1 MAKSIKSLNEV
12 KIPETYE
19 LVNGEYVKE
28 VDSFML
34 TLKHKL
40 SGARVLIFSNEDDNK
55 VFDIAFRTPPKDATG
70 VPHIIEHTVL
80 CGSEKYPAKDPFVEL
95 VKGSLNTYLNATT
108 YPDKTMYPVASYND
122 KDFANLMSVYMDAV
136 FYPNI
141 YKHEEIFKQEGWHYE
156 LESKDA
162 PLTYNGVVYNEM
174 KGAYSSEESV
184 LERFTMNS
192 LFPDNTYAHE
202 SGGDPKNI
210 PDLTYEDYL
219 EFHRKYYH
227 PVNSYICIYG
237 DVDIEERL
245 SWMDENY
252 LKNFPAI
259 EIDSQKP
266 FDEMKVLST
275 EYAVATDA
283 DCSEK
288 TYYSF
293 CTAMDVTLDQE
304 KCRAFE
310 LISYVLL
317 EMPGAPLKQA
327 ILDAGIGT
335 DIDADF
341 CDILRQS
348 MFSITTKNAKPGL
361 RDKFYEVIV
370 STLKEIVKKGI
381 DRKDL
386 EAAIN
391 STEFREREADFGGFP
406 KGLLYVLK
414 TFKTWLYD
422 DTLPYDGLIYE
433 DIYKNLREKLGTDY
447 YEKLIEEYILGNP
460 HAVLVEMNPKPG
472 LALEN
477 EKAIAKKLE
486 DYKASLSDEELDELV
501 AQTKALKAYQE
512 EQSPKEVLEKIP
524 LLKREDI
531 RKKVR
536 PLHNEEKQICGVKTI
551 HHDIHTNGIIYLDM
565 LFDVNSLSEYVP
577 QISFLAT
584 LLGYMDTTEH
594 TFREFDTET
603 NFYSGGIGS
612 DLNIYSL
619 YNSEDV
625 ELKFDVKTK
634 TLAGRIKD
642 TVRLMAEMMFKTVFT
657 DEKHLREVVAETRSR
672 LKVRL
677 MSAGHQAAVSYSMAG
692 ITVDGWYNDY
702 SMGIGYYDY
711 LVKLDENFDG
721 EKEKLIKGCE
731 ELVKAMFK
739 KENMLISCT
748 CDDEDYAKF
757 EEAMSSFIG
766 KLDDFE
772 KKNKADVSTLE
783 KYRPDVKYRK
793 TAFSTPAE
801 IQYAAVSGSYKD
813 VPDVNDGAM
822 TVTRHLLSYGY
833 LWNEVRVKGGAY
845 GVMCKFTR
853 DGSGSFVSYR
863 DPNLSATYE
872 VYKKAAD
879 YLATYEADEREV
891 TKTIIGTISG
901 LDTPLTPAMDG
912 KRSMNIYLTKTP
924 LEVLQKERDQIL
936 ACTKEDIRKTADA
949 VRKVA
954 DAENI
959 CVIGNEQH
967 IKDEASMFEVIKPLS

>member
-1 MAKSIKSLNEV
+1 
-12 KIPETYE
+12 
-19 LVNGEYVKE
+19 
-28 VDSFML
+28 
-34 TLKHKL
+34 
-40 SGARVLIFSNEDDNK
+40 
-55 VFDIAFRTPPKDATG
+55 
-70 VPHIIEHTVL
+70 
-80 CGSEKYPAKDPFVEL
+80 
-95 VKGSLNTYLNATT
+95 
-108 YPDKTMYPVASYND
+108 
-122 KDFANLMSVYMDAV
+122 
-136 FYPNI
+136 
-141 YKHEEIFKQEGWHYE
+141 
-156 LESKDA
+156 
-162 PLTYNGVVYNEM
+162 
-174 KGAYSSEESV
+174 
-184 LERFTMNS
+184 
-192 LFPDNTYAHE
+192 
-202 SGGDPKNI
+202 
-210 PDLTYEDYL
+210 
-219 EFHRKYYH
+219 
-227 PVNSYICIYG
+227 
-237 DVDIEERL
+237 
-245 SWMDENY
+245 MDENY

-259 EIDSQKP
+259 EIDSHIEPQKP

-370 STLKEIVKKGI
+370 STLKEIVKEGI

-879 YLATYEADEREV
+879 YLANYEADEREV

>member
-1 MAKSIKSLNEV
+1 
-12 KIPETYE
+12 
-19 LVNGEYVKE
+19 
-28 VDSFML
+28 
-34 TLKHKL
+34 
-40 SGARVLIFSNEDDNK
+40 
-55 VFDIAFRTPPKDATG
+55 
-70 VPHIIEHTVL
+70 
-80 CGSEKYPAKDPFVEL
+80 
-95 VKGSLNTYLNATT
+95 
-108 YPDKTMYPVASYND
+108 
-122 KDFANLMSVYMDAV
+122 
-136 FYPNI
+136 
-141 YKHEEIFKQEGWHYE
+141 
-156 LESKDA
+156 
-162 PLTYNGVVYNEM
+162 M

-259 EIDSQKP
+259 EIDSHIEPQKP

-370 STLKEIVKKGI
+370 STLKEIVKEGI

-531 RKKVR
+531 RKKVS

-619 YNSEDV
+619 YNLEDV

-772 KKNKADVSTLE
+772 KKNKADVSALE

-879 YLATYEADEREV
+879 YLANYEADEREV

>member
-1 MAKSIKSLNEV
+1 
-12 KIPETYE
+12 
-19 LVNGEYVKE
+19 
-28 VDSFML
+28 
-34 TLKHKL
+34 
-40 SGARVLIFSNEDDNK
+40 
-55 VFDIAFRTPPKDATG
+55 
-70 VPHIIEHTVL
+70 
-80 CGSEKYPAKDPFVEL
+80 
-95 VKGSLNTYLNATT
+95 
-108 YPDKTMYPVASYND
+108 
-122 KDFANLMSVYMDAV
+122 
-136 FYPNI
+136 
-141 YKHEEIFKQEGWHYE
+141 
-156 LESKDA
+156 
-162 PLTYNGVVYNEM
+162 
-174 KGAYSSEESV
+174 
-184 LERFTMNS
+184 
-192 LFPDNTYAHE
+192 
-202 SGGDPKNI
+202 
-210 PDLTYEDYL
+210 
-219 EFHRKYYH
+219 
-227 PVNSYICIYG
+227 
-237 DVDIEERL
+237 
-245 SWMDENY
+245 
-252 LKNFPAI
+252 
-259 EIDSQKP
+259 
-266 FDEMKVLST
+266 
-275 EYAVATDA
+275 
-283 DCSEK
+283 
-288 TYYSF
+288 
-293 CTAMDVTLDQE
+293 
-304 KCRAFE
+304 
-310 LISYVLL
+310 
-317 EMPGAPLKQA
+317 MPGAPLKQA

-370 STLKEIVKKGI
+370 STLKEIVKEGI

-677 MSAGHQAAVSYSMAG
+677 MSAGHQAAVSTAWQELS
-692 ITVDGWYNDY
+692 VDGWYNDY

-879 YLATYEADEREV
+879 YLANYEADEREV

-967 IKDEASMFEVIKPLS
+967 IKDEADLFEVIKPLS

>member
-1 MAKSIKSLNEV
+1 M
-12 KIPETYE
+12 KII
-19 LVNGEYVKE
+19 L
-28 VDSFML
+28 
-34 TLKHKL
+34 
-40 SGARVLIFSNEDDNK
+40 RI
-55 VFDIAFRTPPKDATG
+55 
-70 VPHIIEHTVL
+70 
-80 CGSEKYPAKDPFVEL
+80 
-95 VKGSLNTYLNATT
+95 
-108 YPDKTMYPVASYND
+108 
-122 KDFANLMSVYMDAV
+122 
-136 FYPNI
+136 
-141 YKHEEIFKQEGWHYE
+141 
-156 LESKDA
+156 
-162 PLTYNGVVYNEM
+162 
-174 KGAYSSEESV
+174 
-184 LERFTMNS
+184 
-192 LFPDNTYAHE
+192 
-202 SGGDPKNI
+202 
-210 PDLTYEDYL
+210 
-219 EFHRKYYH
+219 
-227 PVNSYICIYG
+227 
-237 DVDIEERL
+237 
-245 SWMDENY
+245 
-252 LKNFPAI
+252 FPAI
-259 EIDSQKP
+259 EIDSHIEPQKP

-370 STLKEIVKKGI
+370 STLKEIVKEGI

-879 YLATYEADEREV
+879 YLANYEADEREV

>member
-1 MAKSIKSLNEV
+1 MTKSIKSLNEV

-259 EIDSQKP
+259 EIDSHIEPQKP

-370 STLKEIVKKGI
+370 STLKEIVKEGI

-447 YEKLIEEYILGNP
+447 YRGIYIRQSSCSSCRDESKAGTCTRKRESNC
-460 HAVLVEMNPKPG
+460 
-472 LALEN
+472 
-477 EKAIAKKLE
+477 EKA
-486 DYKASLSDEELDELV
+486 
-501 AQTKALKAYQE
+501 
-512 EQSPKEVLEKIP
+512 
-524 LLKREDI
+524 
-531 RKKVR
+531 
-536 PLHNEEKQICGVKTI
+536 
-551 HHDIHTNGIIYLDM
+551 
-565 LFDVNSLSEYVP
+565 
-577 QISFLAT
+577 
-584 LLGYMDTTEH
+584 
-594 TFREFDTET
+594 
-603 NFYSGGIGS
+603 
-612 DLNIYSL
+612 
-619 YNSEDV
+619 
-625 ELKFDVKTK
+625 
-634 TLAGRIKD
+634 
-642 TVRLMAEMMFKTVFT
+642 
-657 DEKHLREVVAETRSR
+657 
-672 LKVRL
+672 
-677 MSAGHQAAVSYSMAG
+677 
-692 ITVDGWYNDY
+692 
-702 SMGIGYYDY
+702 
-711 LVKLDENFDG
+711 
-721 EKEKLIKGCE
+721 
-731 ELVKAMFK
+731 
-739 KENMLISCT
+739 
-748 CDDEDYAKF
+748 
-757 EEAMSSFIG
+757 
-766 KLDDFE
+766 
-772 KKNKADVSTLE
+772 
-783 KYRPDVKYRK
+783 
-793 TAFSTPAE
+793 
-801 IQYAAVSGSYKD
+801 
-813 VPDVNDGAM
+813 
-822 TVTRHLLSYGY
+822 
-833 LWNEVRVKGGAY
+833 
-845 GVMCKFTR
+845 
-853 DGSGSFVSYR
+853 
-863 DPNLSATYE
+863 
-872 VYKKAAD
+872 
-879 YLATYEADEREV
+879 
-891 TKTIIGTISG
+891 
-901 LDTPLTPAMDG
+901 
-912 KRSMNIYLTKTP
+912 
-924 LEVLQKERDQIL
+924 
-936 ACTKEDIRKTADA
+936 
-949 VRKVA
+949 
-954 DAENI
+954 
-959 CVIGNEQH
+959 
-967 IKDEASMFEVIKPLS
+967 

>member
-1 MAKSIKSLNEV
+1 
-12 KIPETYE
+12 
-19 LVNGEYVKE
+19 
-28 VDSFML
+28 
-34 TLKHKL
+34 
-40 SGARVLIFSNEDDNK
+40 
-55 VFDIAFRTPPKDATG
+55 
-70 VPHIIEHTVL
+70 
-80 CGSEKYPAKDPFVEL
+80 
-95 VKGSLNTYLNATT
+95 
-108 YPDKTMYPVASYND
+108 
-122 KDFANLMSVYMDAV
+122 
-136 FYPNI
+136 
-141 YKHEEIFKQEGWHYE
+141 
-156 LESKDA
+156 
-162 PLTYNGVVYNEM
+162 
-174 KGAYSSEESV
+174 
-184 LERFTMNS
+184 
-192 LFPDNTYAHE
+192 
-202 SGGDPKNI
+202 
-210 PDLTYEDYL
+210 
-219 EFHRKYYH
+219 
-227 PVNSYICIYG
+227 
-237 DVDIEERL
+237 
-245 SWMDENY
+245 
-252 LKNFPAI
+252 
-259 EIDSQKP
+259 
-266 FDEMKVLST
+266 MKVLST

>member
-1 MAKSIKSLNEV
+1 MKIYIK
-12 KIPETYE
+12 
-19 LVNGEYVKE
+19 
-28 VDSFML
+28 
-34 TLKHKL
+34 
-40 SGARVLIFSNEDDNK
+40 
-55 VFDIAFRTPPKDATG
+55 
-70 VPHIIEHTVL
+70 
-80 CGSEKYPAKDPFVEL
+80 
-95 VKGSLNTYLNATT
+95 
-108 YPDKTMYPVASYND
+108 
-122 KDFANLMSVYMDAV
+122 
-136 FYPNI
+136 
-141 YKHEEIFKQEGWHYE
+141 
-156 LESKDA
+156 
-162 PLTYNGVVYNEM
+162 
-174 KGAYSSEESV
+174 
-184 LERFTMNS
+184 
-192 LFPDNTYAHE
+192 
-202 SGGDPKNI
+202 
-210 PDLTYEDYL
+210 
-219 EFHRKYYH
+219 
-227 PVNSYICIYG
+227 
-237 DVDIEERL
+237 
-245 SWMDENY
+245 
-252 LKNFPAI
+252 
-259 EIDSQKP
+259 
-266 FDEMKVLST
+266 
-275 EYAVATDA
+275 
-283 DCSEK
+283 
-288 TYYSF
+288 
-293 CTAMDVTLDQE
+293 
-304 KCRAFE
+304 
-310 LISYVLL
+310 IS
-317 EMPGAPLKQA
+317 
-327 ILDAGIGT
+327 
-335 DIDADF
+335 
-341 CDILRQS
+341 
-348 MFSITTKNAKPGL
+348 
-361 RDKFYEVIV
+361 
-370 STLKEIVKKGI
+370 
-381 DRKDL
+381 
-386 EAAIN
+386 
-391 STEFREREADFGGFP
+391 
-406 KGLLYVLK
+406 
-414 TFKTWLYD
+414 
-422 DTLPYDGLIYE
+422 
-433 DIYKNLREKLGTDY
+433 EKLGTDY

-772 KKNKADVSTLE
+772 KKNKADVSALE

-879 YLATYEADEREV
+879 YLANYEADEREV

>member
-1 MAKSIKSLNEV
+1 
-12 KIPETYE
+12 
-19 LVNGEYVKE
+19 
-28 VDSFML
+28 
-34 TLKHKL
+34 
-40 SGARVLIFSNEDDNK
+40 
-55 VFDIAFRTPPKDATG
+55 
-70 VPHIIEHTVL
+70 
-80 CGSEKYPAKDPFVEL
+80 
-95 VKGSLNTYLNATT
+95 
-108 YPDKTMYPVASYND
+108 
-122 KDFANLMSVYMDAV
+122 
-136 FYPNI
+136 
-141 YKHEEIFKQEGWHYE
+141 
-156 LESKDA
+156 
-162 PLTYNGVVYNEM
+162 
-174 KGAYSSEESV
+174 
-184 LERFTMNS
+184 
-192 LFPDNTYAHE
+192 
-202 SGGDPKNI
+202 
-210 PDLTYEDYL
+210 
-219 EFHRKYYH
+219 
-227 PVNSYICIYG
+227 VNSYICIYG

-259 EIDSQKP
+259 EIDSHIEPQKP

-370 STLKEIVKKGI
+370 STLKEIVKEGI

-772 KKNKADVSTLE
+772 KKNKADVSALE

-879 YLATYEADEREV
+879 YLANYEADEREV

>member
-1 MAKSIKSLNEV
+1 M
-12 KIPETYE
+12 
-19 LVNGEYVKE
+19 
-28 VDSFML
+28 
-34 TLKHKL
+34 
-40 SGARVLIFSNEDDNK
+40 
-55 VFDIAFRTPPKDATG
+55 
-70 VPHIIEHTVL
+70 
-80 CGSEKYPAKDPFVEL
+80 EL

-192 LFPDNTYAHE
+192 LFSDNTYAHE

-259 EIDSQKP
+259 EIDSHIEPQKP

-370 STLKEIVKKGI
+370 STLKEIVKEGI

-772 KKNKADVSTLE
+772 KKNKADVSALE

-822 TVTRHLLSYGY
+822 TVTKHLLSYGY

-879 YLATYEADEREV
+879 YLANYEADEREV

-936 ACTKEDIRKTADA
+936 AGTQEDIRKTAA
-949 VRKVA
+949 AGRKVA

>member
-1 MAKSIKSLNEV
+1 
-12 KIPETYE
+12 
-19 LVNGEYVKE
+19 
-28 VDSFML
+28 
-34 TLKHKL
+34 
-40 SGARVLIFSNEDDNK
+40 
-55 VFDIAFRTPPKDATG
+55 
-70 VPHIIEHTVL
+70 
-80 CGSEKYPAKDPFVEL
+80 
-95 VKGSLNTYLNATT
+95 
-108 YPDKTMYPVASYND
+108 
-122 KDFANLMSVYMDAV
+122 
-136 FYPNI
+136 
-141 YKHEEIFKQEGWHYE
+141 
-156 LESKDA
+156 
-162 PLTYNGVVYNEM
+162 
-174 KGAYSSEESV
+174 
-184 LERFTMNS
+184 MNS
-192 LFPDNTYAHE
+192 LFPDNTYAHD

-259 EIDSQKP
+259 EIDSHIEPQKP

-370 STLKEIVKKGI
+370 STLKEIVKEGI
-381 DRKDL
+381 HRKDL

-783 KYRPDVKYRK
+783 
-793 TAFSTPAE
+793 
-801 IQYAAVSGSYKD
+801 IQKNSIF
-813 VPDVNDGAM
+813 N
-822 TVTRHLLSYGY
+822 T
-833 LWNEVRVKGGAY
+833 
-845 GVMCKFTR
+845 C
-853 DGSGSFVSYR
+853 
-863 DPNLSATYE
+863 
-872 VYKKAAD
+872 
-879 YLATYEADEREV
+879 
-891 TKTIIGTISG
+891 
-901 LDTPLTPAMDG
+901 
-912 KRSMNIYLTKTP
+912 
-924 LEVLQKERDQIL
+924 
-936 ACTKEDIRKTADA
+936 
-949 VRKVA
+949 
-954 DAENI
+954 
-959 CVIGNEQH
+959 
-967 IKDEASMFEVIKPLS
+967 

>member
-1 MAKSIKSLNEV
+1 
-12 KIPETYE
+12 
-19 LVNGEYVKE
+19 
-28 VDSFML
+28 
-34 TLKHKL
+34 
-40 SGARVLIFSNEDDNK
+40 
-55 VFDIAFRTPPKDATG
+55 
-70 VPHIIEHTVL
+70 
-80 CGSEKYPAKDPFVEL
+80 
-95 VKGSLNTYLNATT
+95 
-108 YPDKTMYPVASYND
+108 
-122 KDFANLMSVYMDAV
+122 
-136 FYPNI
+136 
-141 YKHEEIFKQEGWHYE
+141 
-156 LESKDA
+156 
-162 PLTYNGVVYNEM
+162 
-174 KGAYSSEESV
+174 
-184 LERFTMNS
+184 
-192 LFPDNTYAHE
+192 
-202 SGGDPKNI
+202 
-210 PDLTYEDYL
+210 
-219 EFHRKYYH
+219 
-227 PVNSYICIYG
+227 
-237 DVDIEERL
+237 
-245 SWMDENY
+245 
-252 LKNFPAI
+252 
-259 EIDSQKP
+259 
-266 FDEMKVLST
+266 
-275 EYAVATDA
+275 
-283 DCSEK
+283 
-288 TYYSF
+288 
-293 CTAMDVTLDQE
+293 
-304 KCRAFE
+304 
-310 LISYVLL
+310 
-317 EMPGAPLKQA
+317 
-327 ILDAGIGT
+327 
-335 DIDADF
+335 
-341 CDILRQS
+341 
-348 MFSITTKNAKPGL
+348 
-361 RDKFYEVIV
+361 
-370 STLKEIVKKGI
+370 
-381 DRKDL
+381 
-386 EAAIN
+386 
-391 STEFREREADFGGFP
+391 
-406 KGLLYVLK
+406 
-414 TFKTWLYD
+414 
-422 DTLPYDGLIYE
+422 
-433 DIYKNLREKLGTDY
+433 
-447 YEKLIEEYILGNP
+447 
-460 HAVLVEMNPKPG
+460 MNPKPG

-879 YLATYEADEREV
+879 YLANYEADEREV

-967 IKDEASMFEVIKPLS
+967 IKDEADLFEVIKPLS

>member
-1 MAKSIKSLNEV
+1 M
-12 KIPETYE
+12 KII
-19 LVNGEYVKE
+19 L
-28 VDSFML
+28 
-34 TLKHKL
+34 
-40 SGARVLIFSNEDDNK
+40 RI
-55 VFDIAFRTPPKDATG
+55 
-70 VPHIIEHTVL
+70 
-80 CGSEKYPAKDPFVEL
+80 
-95 VKGSLNTYLNATT
+95 
-108 YPDKTMYPVASYND
+108 
-122 KDFANLMSVYMDAV
+122 
-136 FYPNI
+136 
-141 YKHEEIFKQEGWHYE
+141 
-156 LESKDA
+156 
-162 PLTYNGVVYNEM
+162 
-174 KGAYSSEESV
+174 
-184 LERFTMNS
+184 
-192 LFPDNTYAHE
+192 
-202 SGGDPKNI
+202 
-210 PDLTYEDYL
+210 
-219 EFHRKYYH
+219 
-227 PVNSYICIYG
+227 
-237 DVDIEERL
+237 
-245 SWMDENY
+245 
-252 LKNFPAI
+252 FPAI
-259 EIDSQKP
+259 EIDSHIEPQKP

-370 STLKEIVKKGI
+370 STLKEIVKEGI

-772 KKNKADVSTLE
+772 KKNKADVSALE

-822 TVTRHLLSYGY
+822 TVTKHLLSYGY

-879 YLATYEADEREV
+879 YLANYEADEREV

>member
-1 MAKSIKSLNEV
+1 M
-12 KIPETYE
+12 KII
-19 LVNGEYVKE
+19 L
-28 VDSFML
+28 
-34 TLKHKL
+34 
-40 SGARVLIFSNEDDNK
+40 RI
-55 VFDIAFRTPPKDATG
+55 
-70 VPHIIEHTVL
+70 
-80 CGSEKYPAKDPFVEL
+80 
-95 VKGSLNTYLNATT
+95 
-108 YPDKTMYPVASYND
+108 
-122 KDFANLMSVYMDAV
+122 
-136 FYPNI
+136 
-141 YKHEEIFKQEGWHYE
+141 
-156 LESKDA
+156 
-162 PLTYNGVVYNEM
+162 
-174 KGAYSSEESV
+174 
-184 LERFTMNS
+184 
-192 LFPDNTYAHE
+192 
-202 SGGDPKNI
+202 
-210 PDLTYEDYL
+210 
-219 EFHRKYYH
+219 
-227 PVNSYICIYG
+227 
-237 DVDIEERL
+237 
-245 SWMDENY
+245 
-252 LKNFPAI
+252 FPAI
-259 EIDSQKP
+259 EIDSHIEPQKP

-275 EYAVATDA
+275 EYAVAIR
-283 DCSEK
+283 CRLLRK

-370 STLKEIVKKGI
+370 STLKEIVKEGI

-879 YLATYEADEREV
+879 YLANYEADEREV

-967 IKDEASMFEVIKPLS
+967 IKDEADLFEVIKPLS

>member
-1 MAKSIKSLNEV
+1 MEYTTLSNGLKMPLLGFGVFQVPEADVCEKAVTDAIASGYRLIDTAAAYMNEEAVGAAIAKC
-12 KIPETYE
+12 
-19 LVNGEYVKE
+19 
-28 VDSFML
+28 
-34 TLKHKL
+34 
-40 SGARVLIFSNEDDNK
+40 
-55 VFDIAFRTPPKDATG
+55 G
-70 VPHIIEHTVL
+70 VPRE
-80 CGSEKYPAKDPFVEL
+80 EL
-95 VKGSLNTYLNATT
+95 FIATKLWVQ
-108 YPDKTMYPVASYND
+108 DASYEGA
-122 KDFANLMSVYMDAV
+122 KAAV
-136 FYPNI
+136 
-141 YKHEEIFKQEGWHYE
+141 
-156 LESKDA
+156 
-162 PLTYNGVVYNEM
+162 
-174 KGAYSSEESV
+174 
-184 LERFTMNS
+184 ERS
-192 LFPDNTYAHE
+192 L
-202 SGGDPKNI
+202 K
-210 PDLTYEDYL
+210 
-219 EFHRKYYH
+219 
-227 PVNSYICIYG
+227 
-237 DVDIEERL
+237 
-245 SWMDENY
+245 
-252 LKNFPAI
+252 
-259 EIDSQKP
+259 
-266 FDEMKVLST
+266 
-275 EYAVATDA
+275 
-283 DCSEK
+283 
-288 TYYSF
+288 
-293 CTAMDVTLDQE
+293 
-304 KCRAFE
+304 
-310 LISYVLL
+310 
-317 EMPGAPLKQA
+317 
-327 ILDAGIGT
+327 
-335 DIDADF
+335 
-341 CDILRQS
+341 
-348 MFSITTKNAKPGL
+348 
-361 RDKFYEVIV
+361 
-370 STLKEIVKKGI
+370 
-381 DRKDL
+381 
-386 EAAIN
+386 
-391 STEFREREADFGGFP
+391 
-406 KGLLYVLK
+406 
-414 TFKTWLYD
+414 
-422 DTLPYDGLIYE
+422 
-433 DIYKNLREKLGTDY
+433 KLGTDY

-879 YLATYEADEREV
+879 YLANYEADEREV

>member
-1 MAKSIKSLNEV
+1 
-12 KIPETYE
+12 
-19 LVNGEYVKE
+19 
-28 VDSFML
+28 
-34 TLKHKL
+34 
-40 SGARVLIFSNEDDNK
+40 
-55 VFDIAFRTPPKDATG
+55 
-70 VPHIIEHTVL
+70 
-80 CGSEKYPAKDPFVEL
+80 
-95 VKGSLNTYLNATT
+95 
-108 YPDKTMYPVASYND
+108 
-122 KDFANLMSVYMDAV
+122 
-136 FYPNI
+136 
-141 YKHEEIFKQEGWHYE
+141 
-156 LESKDA
+156 
-162 PLTYNGVVYNEM
+162 
-174 KGAYSSEESV
+174 
-184 LERFTMNS
+184 
-192 LFPDNTYAHE
+192 
-202 SGGDPKNI
+202 
-210 PDLTYEDYL
+210 
-219 EFHRKYYH
+219 
-227 PVNSYICIYG
+227 
-237 DVDIEERL
+237 
-245 SWMDENY
+245 
-252 LKNFPAI
+252 
-259 EIDSQKP
+259 
-266 FDEMKVLST
+266 
-275 EYAVATDA
+275 
-283 DCSEK
+283 
-288 TYYSF
+288 
-293 CTAMDVTLDQE
+293 
-304 KCRAFE
+304 
-310 LISYVLL
+310 
-317 EMPGAPLKQA
+317 
-327 ILDAGIGT
+327 
-335 DIDADF
+335 
-341 CDILRQS
+341 

-370 STLKEIVKKGI
+370 STLKEIVKEGI

-879 YLATYEADEREV
+879 YLANYEADEREV